1 MSSSQST
8 CWTTVRGAAEGIAK
22 DRETFARHYVPI
34 VRAYLGARW
43 RGSPLLQ
50 ELDDALQEVFVD
62 CFAEGGALARV
73 DPERSFRAYF
83 YGVIRIV
90 ALRHE
95 DRRRRRAKEEQP
107 PSSFEIQADEPA
119 LSQLF
124 DKTWAQ
130 SVMEQAAA
138 RQAEQA
144 AERGDEAQ
152 RRLELLALRFQ
163 DGLPIREIAVRWNV
177 DAAVLHRDY
186 ARARREF
193 HGALTDVVG
202 FHHPGSPEDIEA
214 ECARLLDF
222 FV

>member
-8 CWTTVRGAAEGIAK
+8 CWTTVRGAAAGIAK
-22 DRETFARHYVPI
+22 DRESFARHYVPI

-62 CFAEGGALARV
+62 CFTEGGALARV
-73 DPERSFRAYF
+73 DPGRSFRAYF

-95 DRRRRRAKEEQP
+95 DRRRRRAREEQP
-107 PSSFEIQADEPA
+107 PSSFEITADEPA

-144 AERGDEAQ
+144 EERGGAAQ

-163 DGLPIREIAVRWNV
+163 EGLPIREIAVRWNV
-177 DAAVLHRDY
+177 DAAVLHHDY

-193 HGALTDVVG
+193 HEALTEVVG
-202 FHHPGSPEDIEA
+202 FHHPGSPEDVEA
-214 ECARLLDF
+214 ECERLLDF